1 LAHNEWNKALLRSVV
16 DTFLLAIERFAKH
29 PTLRDVW
36 FRYLP
41 KSISD
46 SFFCYVE
53 HQLVSELQHRP
64 TLRSSDGIYA
74 PASQL
79 IILPESFCDDVGTP
93 LIPEARLPRGF
104 YYLSSEYSAHDRD
117 GFIFRRLGVREMKDD
132 DFLEGLKNMDRAGLF
147 GSKSASWHESVA
159 ACVLRLRTHVER
171 GIRPEVSMLRI
182 LPLCNGS
189 WALASSASKFIFAGV
204 SIPDGLGLQSI
215 APDIPD
221 PSARYKLFDRLG
233 VTKANPAAIATKIL
247 LTSDPVTIVNRVA
260 YARFFFEHHRVLN
273 MPPTAQLQLV
283 DERGEG
289 AQGYE
294 VYLDLPEEDGAL
306 ALRDALS
313 PLEARFLHPDYLS
326 AYPEEATG
334 NDTDENEER
343 VDTRSE
349 WVAWLR
355 DFMGVQVVPRVLNGH
370 ITSDFLN
377 RTPELAANEL
387 LASLRTWWPR
397 LSNQLTQVG
406 ARALGEIPIAGR
418 RLDGLYL
425 RRVALARADPG
436 FELPFI
442 PVDDPE
448 DRRWDFLEL
457 LGVAIR
463 LNAQFFLNK
472 LIHMQGQG
480 EKDSKAVED
489 IYKQLDA
496 RFDEDEELIRYVLC
510 LSRNSECSC
519 RETVTLSQRTR
530 SYSVLSPASQSVS
543 GCVRWTSTGTVRP
556 R

>member
-16 DTFLLAIERFAKH
+16 DAFLLAVERFAEH

-53 HQLVSELQHRP
+53 HKLVSELQHRS
-64 TLRSSDGIYA
+64 TLRSSDGTYV

-79 IILPESFCDDVGTP
+79 IILPASYCDDVGAP
-93 LIPEARLPRGF
+93 LIPEAHLPRGL
-104 YYLSSEYSAHDRD
+104 YYLSSDYNVHDRD

-132 DFLEGLKNMDRAGLF
+132 DFLGGLKNMDQADFFSL
-147 GSKSASWHESVA
+147 KSATWHESVA
-159 ACVLRLRTHVER
+159 ACILRLRTPFER

-182 LPLCNGS
+182 LPLCNGG
-189 WALASSASKFIFAGV
+189 WTLASSASMFIFAGV

-215 APDIPD
+215 SPDIPD
-221 PSARYKLFDRLG
+221 TSARYKLFDRLG
-233 VTKANPAAIATKIL
+233 VTRANPTMIATKIL
-247 LTSDPVTIVNRVA
+247 LIGDPGSIVNRVT
-260 YARFFFEHHRVLN
+260 YARFFFEHHRLPN
-273 MPPTAQLQLV
+273 MPPATQLKLV
-283 DERGEG
+283 DECGDSV
-289 AQGYE
+289 QGYE
-294 VYLDLPEEDGAL
+294 VYLDLPGEDGAL
-306 ALRDALS
+306 ALRNALS

-326 AYPEEATG
+326 SYPEEATG
-334 NDTDENEER
+334 NVTDENEDR

-355 DFMGVQVVPRVLNGH
+355 DFVGVQVVPRVLNGH

-377 RTPELAANEL
+377 RAPELAANEL
-387 LASLRTWWPR
+387 LASLRTWWPH
-397 LSNQLTQVG
+397 LSSQLTQEG

-472 LIHMQGQG
+472 LIHLQGQG
-480 EKDSKAVED
+480 EKDGKAVEET
-489 IYKQLDA
+489 YKQLDA
-496 RFDEDEELIRYVLC
+496 RFDEDEELIRCVLY
-510 LSRNSECSC
+510 LYRNSGCSC

-530 SYSVLSPASQSVS
+530 SYSALSPASLSVS
-543 GCVRWTSTGTVRP
+543 GCVRWTSTGTARL